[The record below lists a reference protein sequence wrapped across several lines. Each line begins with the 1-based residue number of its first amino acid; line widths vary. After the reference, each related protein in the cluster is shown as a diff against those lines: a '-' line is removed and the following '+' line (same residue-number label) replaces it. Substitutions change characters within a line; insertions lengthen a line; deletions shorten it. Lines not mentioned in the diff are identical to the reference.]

1 MFQEMIW
8 MKLQGLSHEIM
19 DEGIKYSALAH
30 QYHLSISEIS
40 TLRLLIQNTI
50 EQQFQAKYLVDVP
63 QPDRAIAIDETYLK
77 IEGKTYYVILATGYT
92 THKCLGLK
100 VSEHRG
106 EQDLREVF
114 EEGDHNTIGGI
125 ATITAD
131 ALNATQ
137 AMAKNLMREITLIIH
152 KHKSPYDK
160 AVIRH
165 FTYHENSRVT
175 GEIGVKTNIFQYR
188 KKKEFYWREITESL
202 AAPTPKKK
210 GRPRGK
216 WKQRKKPKKI
226 LQKRGRKGLFTV
238 FEIGKKAYLKSDPG
252 RFTLQIGQAV
262 PPTVS
267 AGLHATF
274 ELFAGMFIQNNL
286 SENLNSLIKA
296 LVGLRGPK
304 QADSISSKIR
314 ITLRVW
320 NQPELIDLC
329 RVKRHFHGQTFL
341 NGLNLM
347 DFPRL
352 QKLGWIL
359 QNYEKKSNGGYLS
372 FV

>member
-1 MFQEMIW
+1 MVGRLKKQFFPISRPIYFEFEDGNRFFFGEIPILCPECGSSQIRTCGTHLRKRSRVEYFRCHNSDCKTYTLRGGRQFCMTSSKMFQEMIW

-274 ELFAGMFIQNNL
+274 
-286 SENLNSLIKA
+286 
-296 LVGLRGPK
+296 
-304 QADSISSKIR
+304 
-314 ITLRVW
+314 
-320 NQPELIDLC
+320 
-329 RVKRHFHGQTFL
+329 
-341 NGLNLM
+341 
-347 DFPRL
+347 
-352 QKLGWIL
+352 
-359 QNYEKKSNGGYLS
+359 
-372 FV
+372 